1 MLTRASPEVDAALAA
16 MLYVEQ
22 PERRTTAETL
32 WDSAMR
38 LDTRLSS
45 LDFVSNARRS
55 ALLAISGVMLR
66 SGMQVLVPHM
76 QHMVCRWPPRLV
88 SALDRFLLLS

>member
-22 PERRTTAETL
+22 PERRTTAESL

-45 LDFVSNARRS
+45 LDFVSDARRS
-55 ALLAISGVMLR
+55 ALLALCESMLQ
-66 SGMQVLVPHM
+66 SGMQALMSHM
-76 QHMVCRWPPRLV
+76 QYMVCRWPPRLV
-88 SALDRFLLLS
+88 SALNRFLLLS